1 MSKHS
6 IHRIHFFVT
15 FAVNNHSNLIRS
27 AVSKRLYACIK
38 SELRSLGCT
47 CIAIGGMADHIH
59 ILYSQ
64 NPTKAPADIIK
75 HIKGHSSHF
84 INGLNLI
91 PEHFSWQKGYG
102 MLSIHS
108 DNIPQYTA
116 QINNQNLYHKNKTFL
131 QENEE
136 AFAINYI
143 LNKAS

>member
-15 FAVNNHSNLIRS
+15 FAVNNHSNLIRT
-27 AVSKRLYACIK
+27 AVRKKLYACIK
-38 SELRSLGCT
+38 SELRSLGCS
-47 CIAIGGMADHIH
+47 CIAIGGMPDHIH
-59 ILYSQ
+59 ILFTQ

-75 HIKGHSSHF
+75 HIKGHSSHY
-84 INGLNLI
+84 INALNLI

-108 DNIPQYTA
+108 DNISQYTA
-116 QINNQNLYHKNKTFL
+116 QINNQSLYHRSRTFL

-136 AFAINYI
+136 AFRIQPV